1 MDARHTARRRGTFSF
16 FLAGAGLVASETVA
30 QHEEGMARKATL
42 REELTARRKAMT
54 PDIID
59 ERGLKVQS
67 RFLATPY
74 YTRARTVALYAP
86 IRGEVPTRDILI
98 AALQDEKVVCY
109 PLSHVHGR
117 ILSFRAIK
125 SESELEPGRLGVR
138 EPTNSAELIPVDQI
152 DLFVVPGLGFTRD
165 GKRLGRGGGYYD
177 ATLRAAS
184 ARSRRVGLAFSDQ
197 IVDSIPTTSDDVDM
211 DLVVTELETYRGLFR
226 DWDFV
231 DT

>member
-1 MDARHTARRRGTFSF
+1 MDARHTAISRGTFSF
-16 FLAGAGLVASETVA
+16 NSWRGVGQVSETVA
-30 QHEEGMARKATL
+30 QEGTTRKVTL

-54 PDIID
+54 PDLID

-67 RFLATPY
+67 RFLASRY
-74 YTRARTVALYAP
+74 YQKARTVALYAP

-98 AALQDEKVVCY
+98 AALQDEKIVCY

-117 ILSFRAIK
+117 ILAFRAIK

-138 EPTNSAELIPVDQI
+138 EPTNASELIAVDQI

-177 ATLRAAS
+177 ATLKAAS
-184 ARSRRVGLAFSDQ
+184 ARSRRVGLAFHEQ
-197 IVDSIPTTSDDVDM
+197 FVPAIPTTNDDVDM
-211 DLVVTELETYRGLFR
+211 DLVVTESETTRGLYR
-226 DWDFV
+226 DWDFL

>member
-1 MDARHTARRRGTFSF
+1 M
-16 FLAGAGLVASETVA
+16 SETVA
-30 QHEEGMARKATL
+30 QEGTTRKVTL

-54 PDIID
+54 PDLID

-74 YTRARTVALYAP
+74 YQKARTVALYAP

-98 AALQDEKVVCY
+98 AALQDEKIVCY

-117 ILSFRAIK
+117 ILAFRAIK

-138 EPTNSAELIPVDQI
+138 EPTNASELIAVDQI

-177 ATLRAAS
+177 ATLKAAS
-184 ARSRRVGLAFSDQ
+184 ARSRRVGLAFNEQ
-197 IVDSIPTTSDDVDM
+197 FVPAIPTTNDDVDM
-211 DLVVTELETYRGLFR
+211 DLVVTESETTRGLYR
-226 DWDFV
+226 DWDFL

>member
-1 MDARHTARRRGTFSF
+1 MS
-16 FLAGAGLVASETVA
+16 GAGQVASETVA
-30 QHEEGMARKATL
+30 QEGTARKVSL

-59 ERGLKVQS
+59 ERGLKVQA

-74 YTRARTVALYAP
+74 YQKARTVALYAP

-98 AALQDEKVVCY
+98 AALQDEKIVCY

-125 SESELEPGRLGVR
+125 SEAELEPGRLGVR

-177 ATLRAAS
+177 ATLKAAS
-184 ARSRRVGLAFSDQ
+184 ARSRRVGLAFGDQ
-197 IVDSIPTTSDDVDM
+197 IVDTMPTTNDDVDM
-211 DLVVTELETYRGLFR
+211 DLVVTESETMRGLYR
-226 DWDFV
+226 DWDFL

>member
-1 MDARHTARRRGTFSF
+1 M
-16 FLAGAGLVASETVA
+16 SETAADTVA
-30 QHEEGMARKATL
+30 AAAEKKVTL

-54 PDIID
+54 NDLID

-67 RFLATPY
+67 RFLASPY
-74 YTRARTVALYAP
+74 YQNARTVALYAP

-98 AALQDEKVVCY
+98 AALQDEKIVCY

-117 ILSFRAIK
+117 ILAFRAIK

-138 EPTNSAELIPVDQI
+138 EPTNSSDLIAVDQI
-152 DLFVVPGLGFTRD
+152 DLFVVPGLGFSPD

-177 ATLRAAS
+177 ATLKAAS
-184 ARSRRVGLAFSDQ
+184 SRSRRVGLAFNDQ
-197 IVDSIPTTSDDVDM
+197 IVQVLPTTIDDVDM
-211 DLVVTELETYRGLFR
+211 DQIVTESQTLRGLCRSF
-226 DWDFV
+226 DFL

>member
-1 MDARHTARRRGTFSF
+1 
-16 FLAGAGLVASETVA
+16 VSETAVDQGA
-30 QHEEGMARKATL
+30 ARKATL

-54 PDIID
+54 PDVID
-59 ERGLKVQS
+59 GRGLKVQS
-67 RFLATPY
+67 RFLASPY
-74 YTRARTVALYAP
+74 YQKARTVALYAP

-98 AALQDEKVVCY
+98 AALADEKVVCY

-117 ILSFRAIK
+117 ILSFRAIT

-138 EPTNSAELIPVDQI
+138 EPNSASELVPVDQI

-197 IVDSIPTTSDDVDM
+197 VVNVLPTNQDDVDM
-211 DLVVTELETYRGLFR
+211 DLVVTESESLRGLCR
-226 DWDFV
+226 DWEFGDA
-231 DT
+231 

>member
-1 MDARHTARRRGTFSF
+1 MDAGHTAIRRGTFS
-16 FLAGAGLVASETVA
+16 AERQAVSETVA
-30 QHEEGMARKATL
+30 AEEAAKKQSL

-54 PDIID
+54 PDLID
-59 ERGLKVQS
+59 GRGLKVQS
-67 RFLATPY
+67 RFLASPY
-74 YTRARTVALYAP
+74 YQKARTVALYAP

-98 AALQDEKVVCY
+98 AALQDEKIVCY

-138 EPTNSAELIPVDQI
+138 EPTNSSDLIPVDQI

-184 ARSRRVGLAFSDQ
+184 ARSRRVGLGFNDQ
-197 IVDSIPTTSDDVDM
+197 VVSWLPVNGDDVDM
-211 DLVVTELETYRGLFR
+211 DLIVTESESLRGLYR
-226 DWDFV
+226 DWDFL

>member
-1 MDARHTARRRGTFSF
+1 VERQAVNESVVG
-16 FLAGAGLVASETVA
+16 
-30 QHEEGMARKATL
+30 EEAAARKQSL

-54 PDIID
+54 PELID
-59 ERGLKVQS
+59 NRGLKVQA

-74 YTRARTVALYAP
+74 YQKARTVALYAP

-98 AALQDEKVVCY
+98 AALQDDKVVCY

-138 EPTNSAELIPVDQI
+138 EPTNASELIAVDAI
-152 DLFVVPGLGFTRD
+152 DLFVVPGLGFSKD

-184 ARSRRVGLAFSDQ
+184 ARSRRVGLSFNEQ
-197 IVDSIPTTSDDVDM
+197 IVEALPTTPEDVDM
-211 DLVVTELETYRGLFR
+211 DLVVTESDSFRGLYR

>member
-1 MDARHTARRRGTFSF
+1 M
-16 FLAGAGLVASETVA
+16 ASETVA
-30 QHEEGMARKATL
+30 QESAARKVTL

-54 PDIID
+54 PDLID

-74 YTRARTVALYAP
+74 YERARTVALYAP

-98 AALQDEKVVCY
+98 AALQDGKVVCY

-138 EPTNSAELIPVDQI
+138 EPTNSSELIPVDQI

-197 IVDSIPTTSDDVDM
+197 IVEVMPATGDDVDM
-211 DLVVTELETYRGLFR
+211 DLVVTEAQSFRGLYR

-231 DT
+231 DS

>member
-1 MDARHTARRRGTFSF
+1 MDAGHTAMRRGTFSVERQ
-16 FLAGAGLVASETVA
+16 AVSETVA
-30 QHEEGMARKATL
+30 ADEAARKQGL

-54 PDIID
+54 PDLID
-59 ERGLKVQS
+59 GRGLKVQS
-67 RFLATPY
+67 RFLASPY
-74 YTRARTVALYAP
+74 YQKARTVALYAP

-98 AALQDEKVVCY
+98 AALQDEKIVCY

-125 SESELEPGRLGVR
+125 SEAELEPGRLGVR
-138 EPTNSAELIPVDQI
+138 EPSNSSDLVPVDQI

-184 ARSRRVGLAFSDQ
+184 QRSRRVGLAFNDQ
-197 IVDSIPTTSDDVDM
+197 IVPAMPTNGDDVDM
-211 DLVVTELETYRGLFR
+211 DLVVTESESLRGLFR
-226 DWDFV
+226 TWDFL

>member
-1 MDARHTARRRGTFSF
+1 M
-16 FLAGAGLVASETVA
+16 SETLA
-30 QHEEGMARKATL
+30 ADEAARKVTL

-54 PDIID
+54 ADSID
-59 ERGLKVQS
+59 NRGLKVQS
-67 RFLATPY
+67 RFLASPY
-74 YTRARTVALYAP
+74 YQKARTVALYAP

-98 AALQDEKVVCY
+98 AALADDKIVCY

-138 EPTNSAELIPVDQI
+138 EPTNASELVPVDQI

-177 ATLRAAS
+177 ATLRAGS
-184 ARSRRVGLAFSDQ
+184 ERSRRVGLAFTDQ
-197 IVDSIPTTSDDVDM
+197 IVPSLPVIVDDVDM
-211 DLVVTELETYRGLFR
+211 DLVVTEAETLRGLLREAEFL
-226 DWDFV
+226 V
-231 DT
+231 T

>member
-1 MDARHTARRRGTFSF
+1 LS
-16 FLAGAGLVASETVA
+16 GAGQVASETVA
-30 QHEEGMARKATL
+30 QEGTARKVTL

-59 ERGLKVQS
+59 ERGLKVQA

-74 YTRARTVALYAP
+74 YQKARTVALYAP

-98 AALQDEKVVCY
+98 AALQDEKIVCY

-125 SESELEPGRLGVR
+125 SEAELEPGRLGVR
-138 EPTNSAELIPVDQI
+138 EPTNAAELIPVDQI

-177 ATLRAAS
+177 ATLKAAS
-184 ARSRRVGLAFSDQ
+184 ARSRRVGLAFGDQ
-197 IVDSIPTTSDDVDM
+197 VVDTMPTTNDDVDM
-211 DLVVTELETYRGLFR
+211 DLVVTESETLRGLYR
-226 DWDFV
+226 DWDFL

>member
-1 MDARHTARRRGTFSF
+1 
-16 FLAGAGLVASETVA
+16 VASETVA
-30 QHEEGMARKATL
+30 QESAARKVTL

-54 PDIID
+54 PDLID

-74 YTRARTVALYAP
+74 YERARTVALYAP

-98 AALQDEKVVCY
+98 AALQDGKVVCY

-138 EPTNSAELIPVDQI
+138 EPANSSELIPVDQI
-152 DLFVVPGLGFTRD
+152 DLFVVPGLGFTRE

-197 IVDSIPTTSDDVDM
+197 IVEVMPTTGDDVDM
-211 DLVVTELETYRGLFR
+211 DLVVTEAQSFRGLYR

-231 DT
+231 DS

>member
-1 MDARHTARRRGTFSF
+1 MNESV
-16 FLAGAGLVASETVA
+16 AGVEAA
-30 QHEEGMARKATL
+30 ARKQSL

-54 PDIID
+54 PELID
-59 ERGLKVQS
+59 NRGLKVQA

-74 YTRARTVALYAP
+74 YQKARTVALYAP

-98 AALQDEKVVCY
+98 AALQDEKIVCY

-138 EPTNSAELIPVDQI
+138 EPTNAAELIPVDQI
-152 DLFVVPGLGFTRD
+152 DLFVVPGLGFTKD

-177 ATLRAAS
+177 ATLRAAI
-184 ARSRRVGLAFSDQ
+184 ARSRRVGLAFNDQ
-197 IVDSIPTTSDDVDM
+197 IVEALPTNGDDVDM
-211 DLVVTELETYRGLFR
+211 DLVVTEADTFRGLYR

>member
-1 MDARHTARRRGTFSF
+1 MDVAHTAMRRGTF
-16 FLAGAGLVASETVA
+16 LQQGAGTVSEAGTQQEWAS
-30 QHEEGMARKATL
+30 RKATM

-59 ERGLKVQS
+59 ARGLKVQA
-67 RFLATPY
+67 RFLASPY
-74 YTRARTVALYAP
+74 YQRARTVALYAP
-86 IRGEVPTRDILI
+86 IRGEVPTRDILV
-98 AALQDEKVVCY
+98 AALQDGKVVCY

-117 ILSFRAIK
+117 ILSFRAIT

-138 EPTNSAELIPVDQI
+138 EPNSASELIQVDQI
-152 DLFVVPGLGFTRD
+152 DLFVVPGLGFSRD

-184 ARSRRVGLAFSDQ
+184 SRSRRVGLAFSEQ
-197 IVDSIPTTSDDVDM
+197 IVNQLPTTGDDVDM
-211 DLVVTELETYRGLFR
+211 DLVVTESESFRGLFR
-226 DWDFV
+226 DWDFL